1 MESEQFLSKEEFIK
15 LYRAAKDDRERCL
28 LQLMAGTGLRVGE
41 MVQIRIEDIDFDN
54 AYLHIRAEN
63 AKYKKARTVVLLP
76 PVIDVLQRLVAGRSS
91 GWLFPG
97 YKKGHLSKPHVERIL
112 QDIAVRSGLQQ
123 IVHPD
128 RKGPG
133 RYRIHPHMLRHS
145 FAIFSIEAGIPLSD
159 LQAQL
164 GHASLATTG
173 VYLKASPNHRR
184 EAYMRSEMSSFLT
197 EDAS

>member
-1 MESEQFLSKEEFIK
+1 M
-15 LYRAAKDDRERCL
+15 
-28 LQLMAGTGLRVGE
+28 
-41 MVQIRIEDIDFDN
+41 IEDIGFGN

-76 PVIDVLQRLVAGRSS
+76 PVMNALQKLSAGRSS

-97 YKKGHLSKPHVERIL
+97 YKKGHLSKSHML
-112 QDIAVRSGLQQ
+112 QDIAGRSGLQQ
-123 IVHPD
+123 AVHPD
-128 RKGPG
+128 RKGP
-133 RYRIHPHMLRHS
+133 RRCRIHPHMLRHS
-145 FAIFSIEAGIPLSD
+145 FAMFSIEAGIPLSD

-184 EAYMRSEMSSFLT
+184 EAYMRSSLSEWLN
-197 EDAS
+197 D

>member
-1 MESEQFLSKEEFIK
+1 MESEQFLSKEEFIQ

-28 LQLMAGTGLRVGE
+28 LQLMVGTGLRVGE
-41 MVQIRIEDIDFDN
+41 MVQIRIEDIDFEN

-63 AKYKKARTVVLLP
+63 AK
-76 PVIDVLQRLVAGRSS
+76 
-91 GWLFPG
+91 

-112 QDIAVRSGLQQ
+112 QEIAVRSGLQQ

-159 LQAQL
+159 LQSQL

-184 EAYMRSEMSSFLT
+184 EAYMRSGMSSFLT
-197 EDAS
+197 EDIS